1 VPDGEEGV
9 MTQRRWEPDP
19 VLVGTDGSQESTQ
32 AVRWAAR
39 EAVLRGSGLHV
50 VHSWLWPMFHVP
62 LGGSPLA
69 PPDSGLEAEAHRVLE
84 QARSTAHAV
93 GGDRLVVETTL
104 AVGEARTELLRRATG
119 SCLVVVGNRGL
130 GGFTGLLLGSTGI
143 ALSAHSPRPV
153 VVVRGT
159 STPDGPVA
167 VGLDGALEADA
178 VLRRALAEAR
188 LRRTSLH
195 VVHAWSLGLGSAA
208 HTYAEALERGR
219 VAGQELVDK
228 ALARLS
234 DSTDVTVTVQL
245 GDRSPAAELVAASQ
259 EAQLLVVGSRD
270 LGSLRGMLLGS
281 TTHAVLHHA
290 ACPVLV
296 DR

>member
-1 VPDGEEGV
+1 MSRYSRE
-9 MTQRRWEPDP
+9 RDP
-19 VLVGTDGSQESTQ
+19 VLVGTDGSAESTR

-39 EAVLRGSGLHV
+39 EAVVRGTGLHV

-62 LGGSPLA
+62 LGGSPMA
-69 PPDSGLEAEAHRVLE
+69 PAGSGLEAEAARVLE

-104 AVGEARTELLRRATG
+104 AVGEPRTELLRRSAG

-153 VVVRGT
+153 VVVRGAG
-159 STPDGPVA
+159 TPDGPVV
-167 VGLDGALEADA
+167 VGLDGGLEGDA
-178 VLRRALAEAR
+178 VLSTALAEAR
-188 LRRTSLH
+188 LRRTWLQ
-195 VVHAWSLGLGSAA
+195 VVHAWALGLGSAA
-208 HTYAEALERGR
+208 HTYAEAEARGR
-219 VAGQELVDK
+219 QAGQELVDK

-234 DSTDVTVTVQL
+234 SDTTRDVAISVQL

-259 EAQLLVVGSRD
+259 GAQLLVVGSRD
-270 LGSLRGMLLGS
+270 LGSLRGLLLGS